1 MVKKIKANQPRRE
14 MLKMFAEHTLNRSL
28 DPKGFLRLC
37 HKFKFVQFDLGP
49 VGSRKQDTNTR
60 EVFNVLCQEW
70 RKTENVVNELL
81 IILSD
86 TCTGGSCVSRSRST
100 TTTQTHRQTD
110 RQTETERERD
120 RETECFTCVLLFG
133 ASVLEKKVARGH
145 LPSCKCVSIHTQ
157 MLESRMETRV
167 CAPTYSNTQASV
179 YRTVFFFS
187 SVCWPTSKSQSRL
200 GWCTAKSSPNLPQ

>member
-1 MVKKIKANQPRRE
+1 MISVDTYAWGLACTRTVDVEDVVVQASYLFRQKLVLECEKRSVGRMLDLDSFLLFLVDFWHDEQHRVEERMRSLFVGADANADGNLDFEKFVTMVKKIKANQPRRE

-28 DPKGFLRLC
+28 DPKSFLRLC

-100 TTTQTHRQTD
+100 TTTQTQT
-110 RQTETERERD
+110 QTQ
-120 RETECFTCVLLFG
+120 
-133 ASVLEKKVARGH
+133 
-145 LPSCKCVSIHTQ
+145 TQ
-157 MLESRMETRV
+157 T
-167 CAPTYSNTQASV
+167 
-179 YRTVFFFS
+179 
-187 SVCWPTSKSQSRL
+187 
-200 GWCTAKSSPNLPQ
+200 

>member
-1 MVKKIKANQPRRE
+1 MAVEHVVVQASYLFRQKLVLECEKRSVGRMLDLDSFLLFLVDFWHDEQHRVEERMRSLFVGADANADGNLDFEEFVTMVKKIKANQPRRE

-100 TTTQTHRQTD
+100 TTTQTQT
-110 RQTETERERD
+110 QTQ
-120 RETECFTCVLLFG
+120 
-133 ASVLEKKVARGH
+133 
-145 LPSCKCVSIHTQ
+145 TQ
-157 MLESRMETRV
+157 T
-167 CAPTYSNTQASV
+167 
-179 YRTVFFFS
+179 
-187 SVCWPTSKSQSRL
+187 
-200 GWCTAKSSPNLPQ
+200 

>member
-1 MVKKIKANQPRRE
+1 MISVDTYAWVLACTRTVDVEDVVVQASYLFRQKLVLECEKRSVGRMLDLDSFLLFLVDFWHDEQHRVEERMRSLFVGADANADGNLDFEKFVTMVKKIKANQPRRE

-28 DPKGFLRLC
+28 DPKSFLRLC

-100 TTTQTHRQTD
+100 TTTQTQT
-110 RQTETERERD
+110 QTQ
-120 RETECFTCVLLFG
+120 
-133 ASVLEKKVARGH
+133 
-145 LPSCKCVSIHTQ
+145 TQ
-157 MLESRMETRV
+157 T
-167 CAPTYSNTQASV
+167 
-179 YRTVFFFS
+179 
-187 SVCWPTSKSQSRL
+187 
-200 GWCTAKSSPNLPQ
+200 